1 MAIKLEFA
9 KGHPVRGGEEYKPWR
24 GAKTSSDEYADKL
37 HEMSEKYKKSSPA
50 KSKALETDRAKQ
62 IAAIKGNKEKTWAE
76 THGQKEGAKMH
87 KGTITGRYF

>member
-37 HEMSEKYKKSSPA
+37 HEMSEKHKKSSPA
-50 KSKALETDRAKQ
+50 KRKALEKEVKAGFQKDGGWVGKNMTKESHAKFHYG
-62 IAAIKGNKEKTWAE
+62 K
-76 THGQKEGAKMH
+76 
-87 KGTITGRYF
+87 